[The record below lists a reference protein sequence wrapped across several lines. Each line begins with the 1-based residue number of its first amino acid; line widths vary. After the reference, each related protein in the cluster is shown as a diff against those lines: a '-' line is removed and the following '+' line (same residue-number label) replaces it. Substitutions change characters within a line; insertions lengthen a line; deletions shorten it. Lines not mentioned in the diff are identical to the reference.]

1 MLKVLIVG
9 SGIVDLAIGKGLVKR
24 GHKVTYVDTDN
35 LKLESLKQQGLQAMI
50 YHEIRKSDFRRHQEE
65 CLASMVIYL
74 KKCRIVLSAVGV
86 FLENITRLEQYKKY
100 FGAGS

>member
-9 SGIVDLAIGKGLVKR
+9 SGIVGLAIGKGLVKR
-24 GHKVTYVDTDN
+24 GHKVTYVDTDY

-50 YHEIRKSDFRRHQEE
+50 YHEIRKSDSKRHQEE
-65 CLASMVIYL
+65 CLASMGISL
-74 KKCRIVLSAVGV
+74 NKSRTVLSAAEVS
-86 FLENITRLEQYKKY
+86 LENISRLEQYKKY